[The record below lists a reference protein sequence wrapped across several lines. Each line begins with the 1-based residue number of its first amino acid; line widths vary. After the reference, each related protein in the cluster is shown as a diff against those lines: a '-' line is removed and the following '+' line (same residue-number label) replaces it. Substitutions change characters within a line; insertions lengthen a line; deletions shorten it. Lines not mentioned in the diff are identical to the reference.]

1 MQSIALCINEN
12 IVFADSPPPEPPF
25 LSIDA
30 LKNIDVF
37 NKYYAL
43 LRNVIKDESDLFPI
57 FVSAKLLSISDL
69 EEPISQRVD
78 LFLRKIKYSLEQ
90 AKSKHFNLMLTI
102 MEQHGTNFAKELVH
116 NVRKQLNN

>member
-1 MQSIALCINEN
+1 MAIYQQN
-12 IVFADSPPPEPPF
+12 IVFTDSPPPEPPY

-43 LRNVIKDESDLFPI
+43 LRNVIKDERDLFPL

-69 EEPISQRVD
+69 EEPISQRAD

-90 AKSKHFNLMLTI
+90 AKSKQFNVMLTI
-102 MEQHGTNFAKELVH
+102 MELHGTNFAKELAQ